1 MTLST
6 TKAGLDTYETIG
18 DQEGSTYANVK
29 QTNRKSRT
37 HREESLTHEDEI
49 AKQTQDDD
57 GYCMPLES
65 SALDTTNKL
74 EEPGVVDVKIAGK
87 QENKDHVYAVVHKD
101 NKGRDPAASVHARTP
116 CSKRVEPSIRPC
128 SAVEP
133 VNRSSSADPS
143 NHSDSSPSSVEPVNH
158 SQDALVGDEKKDY
171 LYAVVDK
178 ANTKKRP
185 PQVKIAFIRFCFF
198 LFFFF

>member
-1 MTLST
+1 
-6 TKAGLDTYETIG
+6 
-18 DQEGSTYANVK
+18 
-29 QTNRKSRT
+29 
-37 HREESLTHEDEI
+37 
-49 AKQTQDDD
+49 
-57 GYCMPLES
+57 MPLES
-65 SALDTTNKL
+65 SPLETTNKL
-74 EEPGVVDVKIAGK
+74 EEHGVVDIKIAGK
-87 QENKDHVYAVVHKD
+87 QENKDYVYAVVHKD
-101 NKGRDPAASVHARTP
+101 SKGRDPAASVHARTP

-185 PQVKIAFIRFCFF
+185 PQVNITFISFCSF
-198 LFFFF
+198 LFFFFF